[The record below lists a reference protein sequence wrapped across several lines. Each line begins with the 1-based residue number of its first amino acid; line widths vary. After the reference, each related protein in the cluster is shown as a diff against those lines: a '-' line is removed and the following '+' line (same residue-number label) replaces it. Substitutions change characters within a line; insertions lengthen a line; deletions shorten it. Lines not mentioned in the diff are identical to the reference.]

1 MYYINTMA
9 GKAMARKGHVSYPD
23 DFQRLRP
30 GENFTAWRVGQDW
43 EIETLLTGEML
54 LARLKAIEE
63 QDNRERE
70 RALQYVLDF
79 ANENCFD
86 AELTCNQL
94 RSLWTAHCLRY
105 GLNVDTSEYDKDLM
119 TVWAQAAAVEG
130 DTAYW
135 SDYSSFDSFMCAH
148 LV

>member
-1 MYYINTMA
+1 
-9 GKAMARKGHVSYPD
+9 
-23 DFQRLRP
+23 
-30 GENFTAWRVGQDW
+30 
-43 EIETLLTGEML
+43 ML

-63 QDNRERE
+63 QDNREWE
-70 RALQYVLDF
+70 QALQYVLDF

-135 SDYSSFDSFMCAH
+135 SDYSSFDSCMCAP

>member
-9 GKAMARKGHVSYPD
+9 GKAMARKGHASYPD

-30 GENFTAWRVGQDW
+30 GENFIAWRVGQDW
-43 EIETLLTGEML
+43 EIETLLTGETL

-119 TVWAQAAAVEG
+119 TVWARAAAVEG